1 MATGNLKS
9 ALRHRLKPRRNKKFV
24 AMVKEKYPNLDLDHL
39 LPGKLGEKKR
49 NDFLLCPKPHDKHIK
64 QHYSKP
70 LTEEEFLEDFIK
82 SLEIIFDTLEELL

>member
-24 AMVKEKYPNLDLDHL
+24 AMIKEKYPQGELHHLIESRLGGKKLNDLL
-39 LPGKLGEKKR
+39 LV
-49 NDFLLCPKPHDKHIK
+49 PKTSAEHQKI
-64 QHYSKP
+64 HYSSQA
-70 LTEEEFLEDFIK
+70 EEEFLEDFIK